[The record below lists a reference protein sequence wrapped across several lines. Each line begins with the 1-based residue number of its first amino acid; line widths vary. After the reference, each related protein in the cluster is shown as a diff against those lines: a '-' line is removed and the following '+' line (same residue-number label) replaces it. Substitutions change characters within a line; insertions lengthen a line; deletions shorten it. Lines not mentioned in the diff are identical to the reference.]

1 MYTHTACVYSQ
12 LLSRVQL
19 FATAWSVTYQVPLS
33 MGFSRQEYRSVLPR
47 PPPGDLPDPRI
58 KPISLRPPA
67 LAGGSLPL
75 VPWYARLLP
84 ELNSQKKQDRAPKS
98 KKRLLN

>member
-1 MYTHTACVYSQ
+1 MICKGFAVGGDCFIFMYFQNPPDYKIFLCPCLEYSQ

-58 KPISLRPPA
+58 KPEFLMPPA
-67 LAGGSLPL
+67 LAGGNF
-75 VPWYARLLP
+75 YH
-84 ELNSQKKQDRAPKS
+84 
-98 KKRLLN
+98 